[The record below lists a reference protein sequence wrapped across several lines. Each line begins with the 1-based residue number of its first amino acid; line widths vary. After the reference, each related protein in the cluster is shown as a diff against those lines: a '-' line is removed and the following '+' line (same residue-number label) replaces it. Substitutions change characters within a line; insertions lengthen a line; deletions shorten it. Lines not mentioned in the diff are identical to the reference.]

1 MKGSLLLSLESTTSR
16 MSNLARQWMTHGRFF
31 TLDELARA
39 IDDVTAD
46 EIQQVAREYFQP
58 GKIGLAAV
66 GRVDSLGITQGDLI
80 C

>member
-1 MKGSLLLSLESTTSR
+1 
-16 MSNLARQWMTHGRFF
+16 MTHGRFF
-31 TLDELARA
+31 TLDDLARA